1 MGKQGKG
8 KSSGYVHN
16 HTYNAKA
23 RESNERKL
31 ISIQNIAIRR
41 FQSYV
46 EKIQNNMKSYVPPGQ
61 HLKSKMGKYDRV
73 IMVCS
78 EPLVLCLS
86 PYANT
91 PTV

>member
-8 KSSGYVHN
+8 KASGYVHN

-46 EKIQNNMKSYVPPGQ
+46 EKIQNNMMNYVPPGQ
-61 HLKSKMGKYDRV
+61 HQKSKMGKFQSFS
-73 IMVCS
+73 I
-78 EPLVLCLS
+78 LVLPPFIISTL
-86 PYANT
+86 A
-91 PTV
+91 